1 MNAGPQGIWAA
12 LSREAALLA
21 RDRTVWAWW
30 GVVLLLAALAVASG
44 LHEVAQQRS
53 TLSQLQAADRA
64 EREAVQLQQKD
75 WGGAAYASFHLTFD
89 APSNLA
95 FAALGR
101 RDDTAWKHR
110 IRVLAL
116 EGQIHERDAGH
127 PELAL
132 VGRFDLA
139 FLVAFGLP
147 LVLILLLHDLR
158 ASATALH
165 LCLRWPEADRGGRLG
180 ARWRAV
186 LILLLHDLRASERL
200 AGRHDLLL
208 ATAGKGEALWRW
220 RALLRVGGVAVAV
233 ALPLLVGGLIA
244 GTAATQLAAALA
256 AVLAYVAFWALLA
269 AALSAWRQPGEVI
282 LAALLGL
289 WLLLAVLLPALLREG
304 IERAVP
310 LPAGADIVLLQREA
324 VNDAWDLPK
333 AATMDAFVARH
344 PEWAAHAAVERPFEW
359 KWYYAFQQVG
369 DQQAEALSRAYT
381 EGRLARERWAAGLAW
396 LAPPV
401 LLERTLQ
408 SLAHTDAPTALA
420 YEARVRAHHGELRRF
435 YYPRL
440 FLGEPFDPAAG
451 VALPTFPFATQPVAS
466 PP

>member
-147 LVLILLLHDLR
+147 L
-158 ASATALH
+158 
-165 LCLRWPEADRGGRLG
+165 
-180 ARWRAV
+180 V